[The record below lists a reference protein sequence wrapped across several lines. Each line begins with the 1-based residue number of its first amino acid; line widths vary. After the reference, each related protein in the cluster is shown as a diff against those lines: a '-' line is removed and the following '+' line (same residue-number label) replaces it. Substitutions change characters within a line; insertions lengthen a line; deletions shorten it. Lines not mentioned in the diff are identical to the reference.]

1 MSNKANAKAQLREA
15 KDIEMQLRK
24 ELRRLRRRTEA
35 EATTM
40 TTQTHKFARAFTAM
54 KEAKHASDSK
64 LAAVQAE
71 LSRVNLNVGVMER
84 LHRAEV
90 EQLHTEY
97 AKQRK
102 SMQKASERLIA
113 EAAKS
118 GHVAATAKL
127 ASSGLSAAATRR
139 ISMMAAGGGDDGEG
153 GATMLVHE
161 STAALPHETA
171 PPPSDFTET
180 ATVTST
186 VDSTAD
192 AHPSSLQ
199 RSSGRSGGSRSSRRR
214 GERHR
219 PHRLSPNRPALLR
232 ARQRRELAQLASV
245 YSPKS
250 RPRLVHVNFNSTG
263 SRVSPREQ
271 LTRTFASARR
281 RLGVDIGRPSVYG
294 RPEKDWAYG

>member
-15 KDIEMQLRK
+15 KDIEIQLRK

-113 EAAKS
+113 AAAKS

-171 PPPSDFTET
+171 PPPSDSTET

-199 RSSGRSGGSRSSRRR
+199 RSSGRFGGSRSSRRR

-263 SRVSPREQ
+263 SRASPGRSSQ
-271 LTRTFASARR
+271 GPSPARR

>member
-15 KDIEMQLRK
+15 KDIEIQLRK

-113 EAAKS
+113 AAAKS

-139 ISMMAAGGGDDGEG
+139 ISRMAAGGGDDGEG

-161 STAALPHETA
+161 STAALPLETA
-171 PPPSDFTET
+171 SK
-180 ATVTST
+180 
-186 VDSTAD
+186 
-192 AHPSSLQ
+192 Q
-199 RSSGRSGGSRSSRRR
+199 
-214 GERHR
+214 
-219 PHRLSPNRPALLR
+219 
-232 ARQRRELAQLASV
+232 
-245 YSPKS
+245 
-250 RPRLVHVNFNSTG
+250 RPRVQVRDG
-263 SRVSPREQ
+263 EDED
-271 LTRTFASARR
+271 RR
-281 RLGVDIGRPSVYG
+281 RLAVPAGRRGAGTSTAALPLETASKQRSRVQNFFEGRRWLNDTPRRHVGTKAIVVDAISLRFGFILSR
-294 RPEKDWAYG
+294 